1 MPNDDPQAAD
11 PRVRALIEAARVE
24 ARAEEEDRTAARGS
38 ESAGR
43 PSALPHADSI
53 PGYEIIREIHRGG
66 QGVVY
71 EAVQKATSRRVAVK
85 ILREGLFADERD
97 LARFER
103 EAQVL
108 GQLQHPSIV
117 TIHDSGC
124 VGGLRYLVM
133 DYVRGEPLDASMEGR
148 ERSVRETM
156 DLFGKVCAAVNAAHL
171 KGIIHRDLK
180 PGNILVD
187 ESGNPRVLDFGLAK
201 LAGWDVAP
209 PGGGGPVMTIT
220 GQFVGSL
227 PWASPEQVEG
237 RPERIDLRTD
247 VYSLGVI
254 LYQMLTGRFPYDVE
268 GPMPEVME
276 RIRAS
281 APARPS
287 TVRRRLDADA
297 ETIALKCLAKEPDRR
312 YQSAGELS
320 RDVERFLKGEAI
332 EARPAS
338 MVYRTRKFVQRHQL
352 MVATG
357 VGVLL
362 LYTVAFVLILGS
374 LREAERQRAI
384 AERERLVAVDARR
397 ATESQRLIAEERA
410 MTIEQVA
417 RFQTSML
424 SWHDIEQAAADLMT
438 AIRDEAQAAMMRRA
452 LPSAQITADLET
464 MDRILTGASAIDIA
478 FVVLDKNILAKGI
491 LGANEL
497 FADQPLVRASLLQ
510 HIAIAYR
517 EFWQCEAAMA
527 PQQEALRLR
536 RERLG
541 DRHPDTL
548 ESIREMGDLLLE
560 CGEWERAEPYLRE
573 AVNVSRQIL
582 GDDALSTLRS
592 IRSLALLL
600 SQTLRPDEAEPL
612 MTEALAGYC
621 AAFGDEYPDTRF
633 LVKQMGLVC
642 FDLKRFDEAESFF
655 LRALDTPRGAQG
667 RWDPEMLD
675 LMFRI
680 GQLHEARGH
689 FVKAAQCYREYVNGV
704 RDICADNVF
713 LLATALDSLANAL
726 ERQGT
731 LADAEPVRRESLASF
746 ARSTGFDSRY
756 TREQC
761 SDLAAILHAM
771 GRLDEAAIYYRRAL
785 ELTDDGGVLSEWQAE
800 CMTGL
805 SRLLI
810 ETGESAHAEPLARW
824 ALIWLYR
831 TPDSDPDYWMVGDA
845 RFALGSAL
853 SEMSRFAEAE
863 RELLE
868 SQKILATA
876 QFVPPGRHREC
887 IRMLVRMYDAW
898 HAANPELGRAT
909 EAAAWHSK
917 LNALPNERQVQD
929 DQHADEARGVE

>member
-374 LREAERQRAI
+374 LREAERQRDA
-384 AERERLVAVDARR
+384 AAANAAKASRAVLRSEA
-397 ATESQRLIAEERA
+397 ASLESQRARAEAEDSLAFLRRMLAGVDPRLARGRDTTLLREMLDLASTEIDARAPASPRIEARARLTIGQTYHLIGSLDDAEQNLRLALGCLQSGVSQTPGER
-410 MTIEQVA
+410 
-417 RFQTSML
+417 S
-424 SWHDIEQAAADLMT
+424 
-438 AIRDEAQAAMMRRA
+438 
-452 LPSAQITADLET
+452 
-464 MDRILTGASAIDIA
+464 
-478 FVVLDKNILAKGI
+478 
-491 LGANEL
+491 
-497 FADQPLVRASLLQ
+497 
-510 HIAIAYR
+510 
-517 EFWQCEAAMA
+517 
-527 PQQEALRLR
+527 EALRLLGSVLVERGR
-536 RERLG
+536 RG
-541 DRHPDTL
+541 DH
-548 ESIREMGDLLLE
+548 
-560 CGEWERAEPYLRE
+560 AE
-573 AVNVSRQIL
+573 A
-582 GDDALSTLRS
+582 
-592 IRSLALLL
+592 LALL
-600 SQTLRPDEAEPL
+600 
-612 MTEALAGYC
+612 TEAI
-621 AAFGDEYPDTRF
+621 E
-633 LVKQMGLVC
+633 
-642 FDLKRFDEAESFF
+642 LKRAGGADADG
-655 LRALDTPRGAQG
+655 AL
-667 RWDPEMLD
+667 
-675 LMFRI
+675 
-680 GQLHEARGH
+680 
-689 FVKAAQCYREYVNGV
+689 
-704 RDICADNVF
+704 ADALF
-713 LLATALDSLANAL
+713 SLATTQRETGDPAGAHASACEAL
-726 ERQGT
+726 EVYQGT
-731 LADAEPVRRESLASF
+731 HGPIHPVVGLIRIELGLESELLGHLADAEEAYRGARTVLRRSVAAPDPALAAGAENLGGFLVRRNRREEGLPLLREAFDQYRHLGMTERISYARTAQLLGLALQETGDHAGAVPFFEEAVRVFKARIGVEQTVFAGAAGSLAESLRASN
-746 ARSTGFDSRY
+746 R
-756 TREQC
+756 
-761 SDLAAILHAM
+761 I
-771 GRLDEAAIYYRRAL
+771 
-785 ELTDDGGVLSEWQAE
+785 
-800 CMTGL
+800 
-805 SRLLI
+805 
-810 ETGESAHAEPLARW
+810 
-824 ALIWLYR
+824 
-831 TPDSDPDYWMVGDA
+831 GDA
-845 RFALGSAL
+845 RAILTEAIAALRGVNPAPASEIRYCSIMLLRVIRDLGDSQGAESICLELL
-853 SEMSRFAEAE
+853 SGLNEASTPDRPAIADLRVQLGQVYMMRGEAPSAE
-863 RELLE
+863 REFRACLE
-868 SQKILATA
+868 IRRAILAPEDYRIPNTESLLGQSLAA
-876 QFVPPGRHREC
+876 QEKYEEAEP
-887 IRMLVRMYDAW
+887 MLVGAYQRLIDLRADHDRVHLARQRVIAMYEAW
-898 HAANPELGRAT
+898 NKPEQAESYRN
-909 EAAAWHSK
+909 S
-917 LNALPNERQVQD
+917 
-929 DQHADEARGVE
+929 GVR